1 MSNPWLRRRQAAD
14 VLRPVTTAT
23 RSLDES
29 SMALASALSPKR
41 LGFVV
46 LWSRDEPER
55 IGEQCLLPE
64 GVGAQAILGRGP
76 SESGLVWQR
85 VQPGRI
91 VDTGPLNSAHVSR
104 QQLSIT
110 VRGPRLLA
118 LENLGRSPLI
128 HDGRRVQH
136 TLVCP
141 GDLVELH
148 ARLLLMCVERAGPM
162 EFHDPPPLHEFGR
175 ADAHGLV
182 GESPA
187 VWSLRAELHFIGP
200 RDAHVLVRGASGT
213 GKELVAKAIH
223 ACSGRSDK
231 AMIARN
237 AATIPE
243 TLVDAELFGNVK
255 NYPQAGMPQRA
266 GLIGEAHG
274 STLFL
279 DEFAE
284 LPESSQ
290 SHLLRVLDAGE
301 YSQLGEAR
309 PRVADFRLIAATNRP
324 VSAIKHDVLAR
335 MRLRLELSG
344 LDERREDIPLLA
356 RHLLR
361 SIARRESDV
370 ARRWF
375 PDGDPDGEPRVSVGL
390 IEQLVRH
397 PYTLH
402 VRELETLLWQALAR
416 SHGNV
421 LEASTVDAAPDEEA
435 ELLDSEPPP
444 AADGKPAVDPLG
456 IPPEQIQA
464 VLDAHDGRQEPAW
477 RELGLSSRYVLT
489 RLVKRYGLRV
499 RGRT

>member
-1 MSNPWLRRRQAAD
+1 MYC
-14 VLRPVTTAT
+14 VPVTTPT
-23 RSLDES
+23 RSLDTT
-29 SMALASALSPKR
+29 SMVLEAALAPRR
-41 LGFVV
+41 LGFVM

-64 GVGAQAILGRGP
+64 TLGSRAILGRGV

-91 VDTGPLNSAHVSR
+91 IDTGPLSSAHISR
-104 QQLSIT
+104 QQLAIT

-118 LENLGRSPLI
+118 IENLGRSPMI
-128 HDGRRVQH
+128 HDGRRVND

-148 ARLLLMCVERAGPM
+148 ARLLLMCVERVGGL
-162 EFHDPPPLHEFGR
+162 EFHDPLPLHEFGR

-187 VWSLRAELHFIGP
+187 AWALRAELYFMGP
-200 RDAHVLVRGASGT
+200 RDVHVLVRGASGT

-223 ACSGRSDK
+223 ACSGRSAK
-231 AMIARN
+231 ALIARN

-243 TLVDAELFGNVK
+243 TLVDAELFGNAK
-255 NYPQAGMPQRA
+255 NYPQAGMPQRS

-301 YSQLGEAR
+301 YTQLGEAR
-309 PRVADFRLIAATNRP
+309 PRGSDFRLIAATNRP
-324 VSAIKHDVLAR
+324 LSAIKHDVLAR
-335 MRLRLELSG
+335 LRLRLELPG

-375 PDGDPDGEPRVSVGL
+375 PDGDPDAEPRVSLGL

-402 VRELETLLWQALAR
+402 MRELETLLWQALAR
-416 SHGNV
+416 SHGDV
-421 LEASTVDAAPDEEA
+421 LEPTTTDAVSEDAV
-435 ELLDSEPPP
+435 ELLDSQPPTD
-444 AADGKPAVDPLG
+444 AKPVVDPLS

-489 RLVKRYGLRV
+489 RLVKRHGLRV
-499 RGRT
+499 RGRA

>member
-1 MSNPWLRRRQAAD
+1 M
-14 VLRPVTTAT
+14 
-23 RSLDES
+23 
-29 SMALASALSPKR
+29 
-41 LGFVV
+41 

-64 GVGAQAILGRGP
+64 GLGARAILGRGP

-91 VDTGPLNSAHVSR
+91 VATGPLNSAHISR
-104 QQLSIT
+104 QQLVIT
-110 VRGPRLLA
+110 VSGPRLL
-118 LENLGRSPLI
+118 EIQNLGRSPLI
-128 HDGRRVQH
+128 HDGRRVE
-136 TLVCP
+136 TTRVCP

-148 ARLLLMCVERAGPM
+148 ARLLLLCVERM
-162 EFHDPPPLHEFGR
+162 EELDDPLPLHEFGR
-175 ADAHGLV
+175 ADAYGLV

-187 VWSLRAELHFIGP
+187 AWALRAQLSFIGP

-223 ACSGRSDK
+223 AISRRSGRTLIS
-231 AMIARN
+231 RN

-255 NYPQAGMPQRA
+255 GYPQAGMPQRP

-290 SHLLRVLDAGE
+290 SHLLRVLDGGE
-301 YSQLGEAR
+301 YTQLGDAR
-309 PRVADFRLIAATNRP
+309 PRLADFRLIAATNRP
-324 VSAIKHDVLAR
+324 TSAIKPDVLAR
-335 MRLRLELSG
+335 LRLRIELPG

-361 SIARRESDV
+361 GIASREPDV
-370 ARRWF
+370 ARRLF
-375 PDGDPDGEPRVSVGL
+375 PDADPEAEPRVSVRL
-390 IEQLVRH
+390 IDQLVRH
-397 PYTLH
+397 TYTLH

-416 SHGNV
+416 SRGDI
-421 LEASTVDAAPDEEA
+421 LESTTKNEAPEEA
-435 ELLDSEPPP
+435 PELVDSQPQVMLPE
-444 AADGKPAVDPLG
+444 AKPAVDPMSLS
-456 IPPEQIQA
+456 PEQIQA
-464 VLDAHDGRQEPAW
+464 VLDAHDGRQEPTW
-477 RELGLSSRYVLT
+477 RALGFSSRYVLT

-499 RGRT
+499 RGRA